1 MKFRVGQLSIVGK
14 RDNNEDALFVDAKSR
29 FFLVAD
35 GMGGQ
40 SAGERASGLA
50 IEIVPQKLQQLDFDK
65 ARVGQT
71 GKLIDKFG
79 RPHLPDGSFAPNV
92 DQVDPTVKVIDEA
105 VSQANYEIMA
115 LGELDSKLKNMGTT
129 LAFIVQVAGTM
140 YVGGV
145 GDSRVYLL
153 RGGKIEQLTTDH
165 SLTQALVDAGTL
177 TLEEAA
183 THRYRNVLYR
193 YLGCKEGGQGTN
205 PRQVRP
211 QVGDKYLLCTD
222 GVTGGADDA
231 TLANLLATGTDP
243 QATAEA
249 IVQAATDG
257 GSKDNIT
264 GVVIFVD
271 A

>member
-50 IEIVPQKLQQLDFDK
+50 TEIIPQKLGQLDFDR
-65 ARVGQT
+65 ASAEQ
-71 GKLIDKFG
+71 
-79 RPHLPDGSFAPNV
+79 
-92 DQVDPTVKVIDEA
+92 TVKLIDEA
-105 VSQANYEIMA
+105 VSQANFEIMA
-115 LGELDSKLKNMGTT
+115 LGEIDSKLKNMGTT
-129 LAFIVQVAGTM
+129 LTFLVQVAGVF

-153 RGGKIEQLTTDH
+153 RDGKIEQLTTDH

-183 THRYRNVLYR
+183 THRYRNVLYK

-231 TLANLLATGTDP
+231 TLAKLMATGTDP

-264 GVVIFVD
+264 GVVIFVE

>member
-1 MKFRVGQLSIVGK
+1 MKFRVGQHSIVGK

-50 IEIVPQKLQQLDFDK
+50 TEIIPQKLGQLDFDR
-65 ARVGQT
+65 ASAEQAV
-71 GKLIDKFG
+71 KL
-79 RPHLPDGSFAPNV
+79 
-92 DQVDPTVKVIDEA
+92 IDEA
-105 VSQANYEIMA
+105 VSQANFEIMA
-115 LGELDSKLKNMGTT
+115 LGEIDSKLKNMGTT
-129 LAFIVQVAGTM
+129 LTFLVRVAEVF

-183 THRYRNVLYR
+183 THRYRNVLYK

-231 TLANLLATGTDP
+231 TLAKLMATGTDP

-264 GVVIFVD
+264 GVVIFIE

>member
-50 IEIVPQKLQQLDFDK
+50 TEIIPQKLGQLDFDR
-65 ARVGQT
+65 A
-71 GKLIDKFG
+71 
-79 RPHLPDGSFAPNV
+79 SA
-92 DQVDPTVKVIDEA
+92 DQTVKLIDEA
-105 VSQANYEIMA
+105 VSQANFEIMA
-115 LGELDSKLKNMGTT
+115 LGEIDSKLKNMGTT
-129 LAFIVQVAGTM
+129 LTFLVQVAGTF

-183 THRYRNVLYR
+183 THRYRNVLYK

-231 TLANLLATGTDP
+231 TLARLMATGTDP

-264 GVVIFVD
+264 GVVIFVE

>member
-50 IEIVPQKLQQLDFDK
+50 TEIIPQKLGQLDFDR
-65 ARVGQT
+65 ASAEQ
-71 GKLIDKFG
+71 
-79 RPHLPDGSFAPNV
+79 
-92 DQVDPTVKVIDEA
+92 TVKLIDEA
-105 VSQANYEIMA
+105 VSQANFEIMA
-115 LGELDSKLKNMGTT
+115 LGEIDSKLKNMGTT
-129 LAFIVQVAGTM
+129 LTFLVQVAGVF

-183 THRYRNVLYR
+183 THRYRNVLYK

-231 TLANLLATGTDP
+231 TLAKLMATGTDP

-264 GVVIFVD
+264 GVVIFVE

>member
-1 MKFRVGQLSIVGK
+1 MKLRVGQLSIVGK
-14 RDNNEDALFVDAKSR
+14 RDNNEDACYVDPQQR

-50 IEIVPQKLQQLDFDK
+50 MEIVPQKLNLMDFNRAAGDQAVK
-65 ARVGQT
+65 A
-71 GKLIDKFG
+71 ID
-79 RPHLPDGSFAPNV
+79 DS
-92 DQVDPTVKVIDEA
+92 

-129 LAFIVQVAGTM
+129 IAFLVQSAGTM
-140 YVGGV
+140 FAGGV

-153 RGGKIEQLTTDH
+153 RKGKLEQLTTDH
-165 SLTQALVDAGTL
+165 SLTQALLDAGTL
-177 TLEEAA
+177 TPEEALN
-183 THRYRNVLYR
+183 HRYKNVLYR

-205 PRQVRP
+205 PTQVQP
-211 QVGDKYLLCTD
+211 QVGDRFLLCSD

-231 TLANLLATGTDP
+231 TLARLMAEGSDP
-243 QATAEA
+243 QAVAEA

-264 GVVIFVD
+264 GVVVFVE

>member
-50 IEIVPQKLQQLDFDK
+50 TEIIPQKLGQLDFDR
-65 ARVGQT
+65 ASAEQ
-71 GKLIDKFG
+71 
-79 RPHLPDGSFAPNV
+79 
-92 DQVDPTVKVIDEA
+92 TVKLIDEA
-105 VSQANYEIMA
+105 VSQANFEIMA
-115 LGELDSKLKNMGTT
+115 LGEIDSKLKNMGTT
-129 LAFIVQVAGTM
+129 LTFLVQVAGVF

-249 IVQAATDG
+249 IVQAATNG

-264 GVVIFVD
+264 GVVIFVE

>member
-1 MKFRVGQLSIVGK
+1 MKFRVGHLSIVGK
-14 RDNNEDALFVDAKSR
+14 RDNNEDAYFVDPSSR

-50 IEIVPQKLQQLDFDK
+50 TEIVPQKLDLLDFDK
-65 ARVGQT
+65 ATAEQ
-71 GKLIDKFG
+71 
-79 RPHLPDGSFAPNV
+79 
-92 DQVDPTVKVIDEA
+92 TVKLIDEA

-153 RGGKIEQLTTDH
+153 RSGKLDQLTTDH

-183 THRYRNVLYR
+183 NHRYRNVLYR
-193 YLGCKEGGQGTN
+193 YLGCKEGGQGTS

-211 QVGDKYLLCTD
+211 QVGDKFLLCSD

-231 TLANLLATGTDP
+231 KLTELLAAGTDP
-243 QATAEA
+243 QTTAEA

>member
-50 IEIVPQKLQQLDFDK
+50 TEIIPQKLGQLDFDR
-65 ARVGQT
+65 ASAEQAV
-71 GKLIDKFG
+71 KL
-79 RPHLPDGSFAPNV
+79 
-92 DQVDPTVKVIDEA
+92 IDEA
-105 VSQANYEIMA
+105 VSQANFEIMA
-115 LGELDSKLKNMGTT
+115 LGEIDSKLKNMGTT
-129 LAFIVQVAGTM
+129 LTFLVRVAEVF

-183 THRYRNVLYR
+183 THRYRNVLYK

-231 TLANLLATGTDP
+231 TLAKLMATGTDP

-264 GVVIFVD
+264 GVVIFVE

>member
-1 MKFRVGQLSIVGK
+1 MKFRVGHLSIVGK
-14 RDNNEDALFVDAKSR
+14 RDNNEDACYVDPQQR

-50 IEIVPQKLQQLDFDK
+50 MEIVPQKLQSLDFNR
-65 ARVGQT
+65 AT
-71 GKLIDKFG
+71 GDQAVKIID
-79 RPHLPDGSFAPNV
+79 DS
-92 DQVDPTVKVIDEA
+92 
-105 VSQANYEIMA
+105 VSQANLEIMA

-129 LAFIVQVAGTM
+129 IAFLVQSAGM
-140 YVGGV
+140 LFAGGV

-153 RGGKIEQLTTDH
+153 RNGTLEQLTKDH
-165 SLTQALVDAGTL
+165 SLTQALLDAGTL
-177 TLEEAA
+177 TPEEAVN
-183 THRYRNVLYR
+183 HRYRNVLYR

-205 PRQVRP
+205 PKQLQPELNDRF
-211 QVGDKYLLCTD
+211 LLCSD
-222 GVTGGADDA
+222 GVTGGVDDA
-231 TLANLLATGTDP
+231 ALTKLLAEGSDP
-243 QATAEA
+243 QKTAEA

-264 GVVIFVD
+264 GVVIFVE

>member
-50 IEIVPQKLQQLDFDK
+50 TEIIPQKLGQLDFDR
-65 ARVGQT
+65 ASAEQAV
-71 GKLIDKFG
+71 KL
-79 RPHLPDGSFAPNV
+79 
-92 DQVDPTVKVIDEA
+92 IDEA
-105 VSQANYEIMA
+105 VSQANFEIMA
-115 LGELDSKLKNMGTT
+115 LGEIDSKLKNMGTT
-129 LAFIVQVAGTM
+129 LTFLVRVAEVF

-183 THRYRNVLYR
+183 THRYRNVLYK

-231 TLANLLATGTDP
+231 TLAKLMATGTDP

-264 GVVIFVD
+264 GVVIFIE

>member
-1 MKFRVGQLSIVGK
+1 MKFRVGQHSIVGK

-50 IEIVPQKLQQLDFDK
+50 TEIIPQKLGQLDFDR
-65 ARVGQT
+65 ASAEQAV
-71 GKLIDKFG
+71 KL
-79 RPHLPDGSFAPNV
+79 
-92 DQVDPTVKVIDEA
+92 IDEA
-105 VSQANYEIMA
+105 VSQANFEIMA
-115 LGELDSKLKNMGTT
+115 LGEIDSKLKNMGTT
-129 LAFIVQVAGTM
+129 LTFLVRVAEVF

-183 THRYRNVLYR
+183 THRYRNVLYK

-231 TLANLLATGTDP
+231 TLAKLMATGSDP

-264 GVVIFVD
+264 GVVIFIE

>member
-14 RDNNEDALFVDAKSR
+14 RDNNEDASFVDPRSR

-50 IEIVPQKLQQLDFDK
+50 TEIVPQKLSLLDFDK
-65 ARVGQT
+65 STAEQT
-71 GKLIDKFG
+71 VKLID
-79 RPHLPDGSFAPNV
+79 D
-92 DQVDPTVKVIDEA
+92 A
-105 VSQANYEIMA
+105 VAQANYEIMA
-115 LGELDSKLKNMGTT
+115 LGEVDSKLKNMGTT
-129 LAFIVQVAGTM
+129 LAFIVHVAGTM

-153 RGGKIEQLTTDH
+153 RGGKLEQLTTDH

-177 TLEEAA
+177 TPEEAA
-183 THRYRNVLYR
+183 NHRYRNVLYR

-205 PRQVRP
+205 PKQVTP
-211 QVGDKYLLCTD
+211 QVGDKYLLCSD

-231 TLANLLATGTDP
+231 KLAELLAAGTDP

>member
-1 MKFRVGQLSIVGK
+1 MKLRVGHLSIIGK
-14 RDNNEDALFVDAKSR
+14 RDNNEDACFVDPQQR

-50 IEIVPQKLQQLDFDK
+50 MEIVPQKLQMLDFNRAADEQ
-65 ARVGQT
+65 A
-71 GKLIDKFG
+71 I
-79 RPHLPDGSFAPNV
+79 
-92 DQVDPTVKVIDEA
+92 KVIDDS
-105 VSQANYEIMA
+105 VSQANFEIMA

-129 LAFIVQVAGTM
+129 IAFLVQAAGM
-140 YVGGV
+140 MFAGGV

-153 RGGKIEQLTTDH
+153 RDGKLEQLTTDH
-165 SLTQALVDAGTL
+165 SLTQALLDAGTL
-177 TLEEAA
+177 TAEEAVN
-183 THRYRNVLYR
+183 HRYKNVLYR
-193 YLGCKEGGQGTN
+193 YLGCKEGGQGTA
-205 PRQVRP
+205 PRQLRP
-211 QVGDKYLLCTD
+211 QVGDKFLLCSD

-231 TLANLLATGTDP
+231 TLARLMAVGTDP
-243 QATAEA
+243 QKTAEA

-264 GVVIFVD
+264 GVVVFVE

>member
-14 RDNNEDALFVDAKSR
+14 RDNNEDALFVDARSR

-50 IEIVPQKLQQLDFDK
+50 TEIIPQKLGQLDFDR
-65 ARVGQT
+65 A
-71 GKLIDKFG
+71 
-79 RPHLPDGSFAPNV
+79 SA
-92 DQVDPTVKVIDEA
+92 DQTVKLIDEA
-105 VSQANYEIMA
+105 VSQANFEIMA
-115 LGELDSKLKNMGTT
+115 LGEIDSKLKNMGTT
-129 LAFIVQVAGTM
+129 LTFLVQVAGTF

-231 TLANLLATGTDP
+231 TLAKLMATGTDP
-243 QATAEA
+243 QTTAEA

-264 GVVIFVD
+264 GVVIFVE